1 MPSKKQYDLVQN
13 DDYDTRIPLH
23 SDEAFHHGITFNAK
37 FIGSLDVPRPTS
49 RVEIVSAMRRIRY
62 EFKAKG
68 IKKKKVTIEISVD
81 GVKVTLRKKKKRK
94 QWQDDG
100 KTTLLSHPIYRIFYV
115 SHDSQDMKI
124 FSYIAREG
132 SSNVFKC
139 AVFKSSKKSQAMRVV
154 RTVGQAFEVC
164 HKLSITAPENENL
177 DQEEQ
182 ETLTQD
188 LLSDRLSDLA
198 SEKGKKDLPSETDI
212 EGLSLPGCEDFS
224 LKDVQESKSQK
235 SAVPKP
241 LDTLPHFTSS
251 SINKNSY
258 MNTETYSAPHS
269 DVLTTESAVF
279 TSSLPPSGSTLSSH
293 HEIQLLREQ
302 LDQQNQQTQA
312 ALAQL
317 QLAKEQLAAEQAA
330 RMEAQSRTHQ
340 LLVHNR
346 ELLDHIAA
354 LVSHLQ
360 GGSDQSIGVSSQQQ
374 NSPHVTLPQQHQQQS
389 GMNMSY
395 MSDLNEAS
403 LDNSLHQALGVN
415 PQDFYENR
423 AVTSCLPPSPLSA
436 LNPTGSVF
444 NFPYNQQA
452 NLEAQLL
459 QRLQALSGYTPPSPY
474 PFNFNPTMPYFQSP
488 YFSSSNL
495 LNNNYNMPTPP
506 QNFAS
511 PSMSNRNSFADNRL
525 PGMRHSSEP
534 RQIPYQYHTT
544 NTLPFTKTNI
554 QMQNYSQPLTNNL
567 DKRQSS
573 LHQTNQNPGSSQ
585 LNTNNSPLKTETM
598 RSDHLKPSNLIKPLS
613 QVGTLTTTDSDGK
626 VRVIVPVPSSNTN
639 SIKSDKDT
647 EGLLANL
654 RLTDDFRMNGPPIQR
669 STSEKVPNR
678 SELMQQVHRSMW
690 ARHTTK

>member
-23 SDEAFHHGITFNAK
+23 SEEAFHHGITFTAK

-49 RVEIVSAMRRIRY
+49 RVEIVAAMRRIRY

-68 IKKKKVTIEISVD
+68 IKKKKVTIEISID

-164 HKLSITAPENENL
+164 HKLSITAPENDNL

-188 LLSDRLSDLA
+188 LLSDRLSDLN
-198 SEKGKKDLPSETDI
+198 SEKGKKDVPSETDI
-212 EGLSLPGCEDFS
+212 EGLSLPGFEDFN
-224 LKDVQESKSQK
+224 SKEIHE
-235 SAVPKP
+235 PKTP
-241 LDTLPHFTSS
+241 KQPIPKQIDMLPTFTTS

-279 TSSLPPSGSTLSSH
+279 TSSLPSAGSTLSSH

-302 LDQQNQQTQA
+302 LEQQSQQTQA
-312 ALAQL
+312 AMAQL

-360 GGSDQSIGVSSQQQ
+360 GGSDKSTGVTSQQQ
-374 NSPHVTLPQQHQQQS
+374 NSPHVTLPQLSSAAKVERWFELLEPMSISRPES
-389 GMNMSY
+389 GFVSY
-395 MSDLNEAS
+395 QDNEQEADEDERAILEGTRS
-403 LDNSLHQALGVN
+403 LLMK
-415 PQDFYENR
+415 
-423 AVTSCLPPSPLSA
+423 LSA
-436 LNPTGSVF
+436 RK
-444 NFPYNQQA
+444 QRK
-452 NLEAQLL
+452 LL
-459 QRLQALSGYTPPSPY
+459 
-474 PFNFNPTMPYFQSP
+474 
-488 YFSSSNL
+488 
-495 LNNNYNMPTPP
+495 
-506 QNFAS
+506 
-511 PSMSNRNSFADNRL
+511 
-525 PGMRHSSEP
+525 
-534 RQIPYQYHTT
+534 
-544 NTLPFTKTNI
+544 
-554 QMQNYSQPLTNNL
+554 
-567 DKRQSS
+567 S
-573 LHQTNQNPGSSQ
+573 LK
-585 LNTNNSPLKTETM
+585 L
-598 RSDHLKPSNLIKPLS
+598 
-613 QVGTLTTTDSDGK
+613 GK
-626 VRVIVPVPSSNTN
+626 V
-639 SIKSDKDT
+639 
-647 EGLLANL
+647 
-654 RLTDDFRMNGPPIQR
+654 
-669 STSEKVPNR
+669 
-678 SELMQQVHRSMW
+678 
-690 ARHTTK
+690 TTF